1 MGRIY
6 FPKNKR
12 KKAVILVGMLA
23 LVVLVG
29 VVNNRLTEQDT
40 NIASSEY
47 ATHEQN
53 EMDAHDGEVLVDS
66 ISLTEI
72 SGTGAA
78 IEETIASDVIDEE
91 AAIVITSD
99 DIDELANVTTY
110 LSEIRATIDMDRN
123 EIISMLSDV
132 IAEAEDGPE
141 KNNATQQKLKII
153 EYMNA
158 EKVMENLIENKGF
171 TDALVI
177 MTDTSVNVT
186 VNKDQLSQGDVAKI
200 MDIVIRETA
209 RSASQIVI
217 QSKY

>member
-12 KKAVILVGMLA
+12 KKAVVLAGMLA

-29 VVNNRLTEQDT
+29 VINNRLTEQET
-40 NIASSEY
+40 NTTSSEY
-47 ATHEQN
+47 ASYEQN

-72 SGTGAA
+72 SGTGPA
-78 IEETIASDVIDEE
+78 IEETITSSVIEEE

-132 IAEAEDGPE
+132 IKEAEDGPE

-186 VNKDQLSQGDVAKI
+186 VNKDQLSQSDVAKI